1 MALSESLSYS
11 RIKRCSF
18 SKNTIVSFTSKMKF
32 TNWMKPAQ
40 VISNSHTHFK
50 SQICC
55 YEDGWLDGI
64 TNSMDMNLGELSDT
78 VRDKRVWHAAVHG
91 VAKSQT

>member
-1 MALSESLSYS
+1 
-11 RIKRCSF
+11 
-18 SKNTIVSFTSKMKF
+18 MKF
-32 TNWMKPAQ
+32 TNWMKPARYSKQ
-40 VISNSHTHFK
+40 SHLFK

-64 TNSMDMNLGELSDT
+64 TYSMDMNLGELSDMI
-78 VRDKRVWHAAVHG
+78 RDKRVWRAAVHG

>member
-1 MALSESLSYS
+1 
-11 RIKRCSF
+11 
-18 SKNTIVSFTSKMKF
+18 MKF
-32 TNWMKPAQ
+32 TNWMKPACYSKQ
-40 VISNSHTHFK
+40 SHLFK

-64 TNSMDMNLGELSDT
+64 TNSMDMNLGELSDMI
-78 VRDKRVWHAAVHG
+78 RDKRVWHAAVHG